1 MGSALSLRSDFDG
14 ARLRLLA
21 RQTRDADQAR
31 RLLALAS
38 IYDGGSRADA
48 ARLGSVTVQ
57 IVRDWVVRFNERGPD
72 GLINGKAP
80 GKPSLLN
87 DEQRTALAQAIERGP
102 TPYLDGVVRWRL
114 RDLAQWIWEDFRI
127 SVSEETLG
135 REVRAMGYRK
145 LSARPRHHAQD
156 AEAAEA
162 FKKTYG
168 SPRLQALYDRCLNS
182 LRQRIRSQGKPW
194 PRWSSAHSDPHNF
207 LGGLRH
213 FFNQDFEMPID
224 SQAIFHNHMQIS
236 SAASAGGDR
245 C

>member
-1 MGSALSLRSDFDG
+1 MGSAISLRSDFDG
-14 ARLRLLA
+14 AKLRLLA

-38 IYDGGSRADA
+38 IYDGGSRGDA

-57 IVRDWVVRFNERGPD
+57 IVRDWVVRFNDRGAD

-87 DEQRTALAQAIERGP
+87 DEQRAALARAIERGP

-114 RDLAQWIWEDFRI
+114 CDLAQWIWEEFRV

-156 AEAAEA
+156 AEAVEA
-162 FKKTYG
+162 FKKT
-168 SPRLQALYDRCLNS
+168 SPPQWRKSRAAPPKAGRS
-182 LRQRIRSQGKPW
+182 KSGIRTKP
-194 PRWSSAHSDPHNF
+194 
-207 LGGLRH
+207 
-213 FFNQDFEMPID
+213 E
-224 SQAIFHNHMQIS
+224 
-236 SAASAGGDR
+236 
-245 C
+245 